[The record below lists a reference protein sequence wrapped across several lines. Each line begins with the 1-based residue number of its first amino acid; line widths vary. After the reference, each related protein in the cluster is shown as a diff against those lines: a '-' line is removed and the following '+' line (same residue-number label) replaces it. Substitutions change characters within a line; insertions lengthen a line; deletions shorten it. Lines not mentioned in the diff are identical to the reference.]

1 MLDTFYKAGRAMLA
15 RTDLTPAEKLVRIV
29 RAHWQAFEGKE
40 PTAADAAR
48 ATGLGERTVR
58 RFLAAKLATAKMAKM
73 PAKLAGETAKLATP
87 NVVKTSVRDV
97 EKERGIITDP
107 LSLLSRCGKEEK
119 TDGLAEAA
127 AKAGE
132 RGGMLAMLVLKAR
145 AGGGKWSLARWIGQV
160 EEDEAAGRYRR
171 ADLEAFVA
179 GRTAITEAP
188 WKLAE
193 AVRRHAAAAKE
204 AAFRERLWT
213 IRAEGLTAV
222 RWTGSE
228 EPPNQLPK
236 RGQVKYADPEAG
248 LLVLVFPVSMG
259 RGRHYEKYHEIRRP
273 GDLKGWRFK
282 AEQPVLAFAETKEGG
297 RCNEKEDES

>member
-1 MLDTFYKAGRAMLA
+1 MSDIFYKVGRAMLA

-29 RAHWQAFEGKE
+29 RDHWLAFEGKE
-40 PTAADAAR
+40 PTAAEAAR

-58 RFLAAKLATAKMAKM
+58 RFLAAKLAAAKMAKMAKM
-73 PAKLAGETAKLATP
+73 PAKLAGETANLATP
-87 NVVKTSVRDV
+87 NVIKTSVRDV

-107 LSLLSRCGKEEK
+107 LPLLSRCGKEEK

-132 RGGMLAMLVLKAR
+132 QGGMLAMLVLKAR

-171 ADLEAFVA
+171 PDLEVYVA
-179 GRTAITEAP
+179 ARTAITEAP

-204 AAFRERLWT
+204 AAFRERLRRIRADGLT
-213 IRAEGLTAV
+213 RAEGPVAAGDSTWRDGPGRV
-222 RWTGSE
+222 
-228 EPPNQLPK
+228 
-236 RGQVKYADPEAG
+236 VYVDPDMP
-248 LLVLVFPVSMG
+248 LLVIEQP
-259 RGRHYEKYHEIRRP
+259 RP
-273 GDLKGWRFK
+273 AVPGTSYGPGKKRWNVTTPADLAGWRFR
-282 AEQPVLAFAETKEGG
+282 AEQPTLF
-297 RCNEKEDES
+297 